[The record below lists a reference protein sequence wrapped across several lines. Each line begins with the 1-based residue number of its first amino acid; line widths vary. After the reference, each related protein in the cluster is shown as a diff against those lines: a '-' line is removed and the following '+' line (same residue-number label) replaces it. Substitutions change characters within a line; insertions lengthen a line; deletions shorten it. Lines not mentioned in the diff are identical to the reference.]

1 MFIYSLKASTVKF
14 FTVLTLSV
22 IALVTLI
29 VFIPKSDEA
38 VSQSVYTDGQS
49 VSFDKIKTNEDR
61 ISFLSQFGWEVEA
74 EPAEEAQITV
84 PAEFDKVFIAYN
96 ELQKQQ
102 GLDLGK
108 YKKKKMVRY
117 TYVVTNYPDYDGKV
131 YANIIV
137 YRNRVVGG
145 DICSADTNGFLHGFA
160 LEKRS

>member
-14 FTVLTLSV
+14 FTVLALSV
-22 IALVTLI
+22 VALITLI

-38 VSQSVYTDGQS
+38 HSLSVYTDSQS
-49 VSFDKIKTNEDR
+49 VTFDKIKTNEDR

-74 EPAEEAQITV
+74 EACEEAQITI

-131 YANIIV
+131 YANIII

-145 DICSADTNGFLHGFA
+145 DICSADTNGFLHGFT
-160 LEKRS
+160 LEK